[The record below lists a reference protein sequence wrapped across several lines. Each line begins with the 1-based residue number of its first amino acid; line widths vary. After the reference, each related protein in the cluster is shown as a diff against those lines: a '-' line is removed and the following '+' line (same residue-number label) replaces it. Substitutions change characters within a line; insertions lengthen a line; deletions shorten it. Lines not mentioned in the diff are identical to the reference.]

1 MSDTRKHRI
10 PFLLLVRLALLTALS
25 AILKLAQ
32 IPVGNDFLRISF
44 ENLPLLL
51 AGYLFGSLAGGITG
65 VYADL
70 LGCLL
75 RGYAVNPIITLGAG
89 LVGVMAGLFGK
100 RGVTAK
106 PRLWLSVVAAHLVG
120 SLIVKSFGIWLYFAT
135 PLPGLALR
143 IPTYILTGTAEYVI
157 LSLILK
163 NKALA
168 ALLEKV

>member
-1 MSDTRKHRI
+1 MSDTKKHRI
-10 PFLLLVRLALLTALS
+10 PLLLLVRLALLTALS

-51 AGYLFGSLAGGITG
+51 AGYLFGPLAGGAVG
-65 VYADL
+65 VCADL

>member
-10 PFLLLVRLALLTALS
+10 PLLLLVRLALLTALS

-51 AGYLFGSLAGGITG
+51 AGYLFGPLAGGITG
-65 VYADL
+65 VCADL

-106 PRLWLSVVAAHLVG
+106 PRLWLSVVAAHLVDQLVPALNG
-120 SLIVKSFGIWLYFAT
+120 IAEKFVRSAAKRGVKDAVTEQVKNF
-135 PLPGLALR
+135 
-143 IPTYILTGTAEYVI
+143 
-157 LSLILK
+157 LK
-163 NKALA
+163 QNDPDVTDERVA